1 MRYDHPANAG
11 VTPSGNLATFLNHQ
25 LERLRHIGYFA
36 LLVSVLAFSGC
47 EQVEPGKATA
57 STAPE
62 TTAKN
67 GKIPVTTSSEEA
79 RKEFLAGRDLAE
91 KLRVT
96 DSIAHF
102 DKAISLDP
110 NFALA
115 ELNRANVSPTAKEF
129 FEHLK
134 KAVALADK
142 ASEGERMLIQ
152 ANEAGANANPTRQK
166 EIFEKLVA
174 AYPND
179 ERAHFNLGGYY
190 FGQQDFAQAIT
201 HYKKATELAPDY
213 STALNILGYAYR
225 QNEAFG
231 DAENAF
237 KKYIELI
244 PNDPNPYDS
253 YAELL
258 LKMGRFD
265 EAIAQYNKALAI
277 DSNFINSHFGI
288 AAALTYQGKASDAQ
302 AELQKMTQKART
314 DGERRTALFGQT
326 IVALDS
332 GKFDQALA
340 EAEKQYAIAQKN
352 NDAAAMTGDLQ
363 LKGNVLLEMGKYD
376 DAAKAFEEALKTT
389 TGSGLSQQIK
399 DNTALFHHYNLARV
413 AIAKKDL
420 GTAKSETETFRKGV
434 EAAKNANQLKQA
446 HELAGRVAVEEK
458 NYEAAISEL
467 VQANQQ
473 NPAVLYLMG
482 QAYQGKGDA
491 AKAKESFTKAAKF
504 NSLPQLN
511 YAFVRGK
518 AEKALAS

>member
-1 MRYDHPANAG
+1 MRHYQFLPPLFVIALVLCGCQMDANKTSA
-11 VTPSGNLATFLNHQ
+11 A
-25 LERLRHIGYFA
+25 
-36 LLVSVLAFSGC
+36 
-47 EQVEPGKATA
+47 
-57 STAPE
+57 APD

-67 GKIPVTTSSEEA
+67 GKIPVTTSSDEA
-79 RKEFLAGRDLAE
+79 RKEYLAGRDLSE
-91 KLRVT
+91 KLRIT
-96 DSIAHF
+96 DSIAHY

-115 ELNRANVSPTAKEF
+115 ELNRAQVSPSAKEF

-134 KAVALADK
+134 KAVALSDK
-142 ASEGERMLIQ
+142 ASDGERMLIQ
-152 ANEAGANANPTRQK
+152 ATEAGANADPTKQK
-166 EIFEKLVA
+166 EILEKLVA
-174 AYPND
+174 AYPDD

-213 STALNILGYAYR
+213 STAFNILGYAYR
-225 QNEAFG
+225 QNEAYS

-265 EAIAQYNKALAI
+265 EAITQYNKALAI
-277 DSNFINSHFGI
+277 EPNFINSHFGI
-288 AAALTYQGKASDAQ
+288 AAALTYKGNAGEAL

-326 IVALDS
+326 VVALDS

-340 EAEKQYAIAQKN
+340 ETAKQYAIAEKN
-352 NDAAAMTGDLQ
+352 NDPAAMTGDLQ
-363 LKGNVLLEMGKYD
+363 LKGNILLEMGKYD
-376 DAAKAFEEALKTT
+376 DARNAFEQALKTT
-389 TGSGLSQQIK
+389 TDSGLSQAVK
-399 DNTALFHHYNLARV
+399 DNTARFQHYNLARV

-420 GTAKSETETFRKGV
+420 ATAKTETETFRKGV

-446 HELAGRVAVEEK
+446 HELAGRIALAEK
-458 NYEAAISEL
+458 NYDTAIAEL
-467 VQANQQ
+467 AQANQQ
-473 NPAVLYLMG
+473 NPDVLYLLG
-482 QAYQGKGDA
+482 WAYQEKGDA
-491 AKAKESFTKAAKF
+491 TKAKDNYRRAAKF
-504 NSLPQLN
+504 NSLPNLN
-511 YAFVRGK
+511 YALVRRK
-518 AEKALAS
+518 AEKALAT